1 MFIPNPIL
9 TSFWKF
15 WKVILRRFEL
25 LSFSFKGDNIF
36 VHLIDGLNI
45 GIDKLVVFFL
55 DMFVCL
61 DVFDYYD
68 YYFSKCFDQLLNIYQ
83 QNFQFLHL

>member
-1 MFIPNPIL
+1 MFTPNPIL
-9 TSFWKF
+9 TKFWKF

-25 LSFSFKGDNIF
+25 LLFSFKSNNIF

-61 DVFDYYD
+61 DVFDYYEFL
-68 YYFSKCFDQLLNIYQ
+68 FSKYFDQLFNIYQ
-83 QNFQFLHL
+83 HFQFLHL